1 MFLITP
7 VVVVAS
13 KVFLLIYCFI
23 IVVDLNST
31 TKQLLSDNLD
41 VSIAILMIL
50 FAYNTLLVN
59 IFSNVFFLKNKYEM
73 SLYK

>member
-1 MFLITP
+1 M
-7 VVVVAS
+7 VVNCV
-13 KVFLLIYCFI
+13 I

-31 TKQLLSDNLD
+31 TKQLLSDNVN

-59 IFSNVFFLKNKYEM
+59 IFSNVFFLNNYEM